1 MNARLEDK
9 KNLTLLQKSSHA
21 TDEAIIAIKEISNQL
36 SPHNLERFGLEKA
49 IKKFISDMHFPSK
62 FEIMLNIEINNVR
75 FDFNIELII
84 YRIICELVTNTIKHA
99 CANHLKI
106 DIFNA
111 YPKLMILYSDNG
123 KGISLPTEQSD
134 GMGISNIRSRVQSVH
149 GNIEIDT
156 KQNKGFSAKITI
168 PIYN

>member
-1 MNARLEDK
+1 
-9 KNLTLLQKSSHA
+9 
-21 TDEAIIAIKEISNQL
+21 
-36 SPHNLERFGLEKA
+36 
-49 IKKFISDMHFPSK
+49 
-62 FEIMLNIEINNVR
+62 
-75 FDFNIELII
+75 
-84 YRIICELVTNTIKHA
+84 
-99 CANHLKI
+99 
-106 DIFNA
+106 
-111 YPKLMILYSDNG
+111 MILYSDNG